1 MSKILLV
8 LALVVGVFWWL
19 RSRAAARKNPTK
31 SAAAPSQAPRAPAQA
46 LPMVACAHC
55 GLNLPAADAAYDVAG
70 RPYCGDAHRLAGP
83 RP

>member
-8 LALVVGVFWWL
+8 LALVAGVFWWL
-19 RSRAAARKNPTK
+19 RSRSAARKKP
-31 SAAAPSQAPRAPAQA
+31 AEPPQAPAKPRAPAQP

-55 GLNLPAADAAYDVAG
+55 GLNLPAADAAYDVGG

-83 RP
+83 RV